1 MSDLV
6 GKAQEADDAFW
17 GHDTWEEDDSG
28 NDSFHESDEDSDV
41 RKDHFDSDF
50 NESEEDVSD
59 AEMAAGRLEEAEL
72 RHQEKQDNRK
82 KTSFDVA
89 KAGRDLLQKKK
100 GAKGRIKGQR
110 IFGDGINAGL
120 VLNRPQDPTGLP
132 LPLPIRG
139 LASQAT
145 TITSTSTAAV
155 TTTKA
160 TLTSTRPRRSRFISL
175 RATTQ
180 VKSALDAMVK
190 PTTSKVGT
198 STKQSRA
205 KYFTQEQ
212 LLVEAATITEAEN
225 NRWLLGRK
233 RLHEQVEA
241 SIRQDLQLQ
250 STLRF
255 KYRSRRGMLTTLTFA
270 DMDAVPDILVPRPA
284 PVRPKPV
291 YCVITGKRAKYKC
304 PKTNQGYYNSDAFRE
319 LRRRFAAG
327 EPLEQRSKQ
336 RQQSVDEGVDSI
348 KMQQQAVPMVH

>member
-17 GHDTWEEDDSG
+17 GHDTWAEDDSG

-59 AEMAAGRLEEAEL
+59 AELAAGRQEEAEL
-72 RHQEKQDNRK
+72 RQQEKHGNRK
-82 KTSFDVA
+82 KSTFDVA

-110 IFGDGINAGL
+110 IFGDGVNAGL
-120 VLNRPQDPTGLP
+120 VLNMPQHPTGLP
-132 LPLPIRG
+132 LPLHLPLRG
-139 LASQAT
+139 SVTHAT
-145 TITSTSTAAV
+145 TCSSTDPS

-160 TLTSTRPRRSRFISL
+160 TLPSSRPHRNRSKSL

-180 VKSALDAMVK
+180 VKSSLDAMVK
-190 PTTSKVGT
+190 LTTSKVGT

-205 KYFTQEQ
+205 QYFTQEQ

-241 SIRQDLQLQ
+241 STRQDLQLQ
-250 STLRF
+250 STLRS

-270 DMDAVPDILVPRPA
+270 DMDAVPDILVPRPP
-284 PVRPKPV
+284 PVLPKPV
-291 YCVITGKRAKYKC
+291 FCVITGQRAKYKC
-304 PKTNQGYYNSDAFRE
+304 PKTNLGYYNADAFRE
-319 LRRRFAAG
+319 LRRRFGAG
-327 EPLEQRSKQ
+327 EPLDQRSKQ
-336 RQQSVDEGVDSI
+336 HHHHQSVDKGVDSSQ
-348 KMQQQAVPMVH
+348 MQQ